1 MEVMDQ
7 ALYEIYRQLMNYY
20 KETVKDV
27 LATGISGAEK
37 NPAKAS
43 YELVFAYALLKACRM
58 KAVLT
63 EKYEDAALAIY
74 EKYSDVS
81 EKDAA
86 EFALC
91 YSEAVRN
98 RDYQDYGRNNGG
110 RLWS

>member
-1 MEVMDQ
+1 MI
-7 ALYEIYRQLMNYY
+7 LQLPFSQKSNNSQLFNFI
-20 KETVKDV
+20 KIV
-27 LATGISGAEK
+27 
-37 NPAKAS
+37 
-43 YELVFAYALLKACRM
+43 
-58 KAVLT
+58 
-63 EKYEDAALAIY
+63 AIY

>member
-1 MEVMDQ
+1 MFLQQVFPVQ
-7 ALYEIYRQLMNYY
+7 KKILQKLH
-20 KETVKDV
+20 
-27 LATGISGAEK
+27 
-37 NPAKAS
+37 
-43 YELVFAYALLKACRM
+43 ELVFAYALLKGCRM

>member
-1 MEVMDQ
+1 
-7 ALYEIYRQLMNYY
+7 
-20 KETVKDV
+20 
-27 LATGISGAEK
+27 
-37 NPAKAS
+37 
-43 YELVFAYALLKACRM
+43 M

-63 EKYEDAALAIY
+63 ENMKMQHLQYI

>member
-1 MEVMDQ
+1 MKSQCFFGIIKINKTYKADTGSTTAYFV
-7 ALYEIYRQLMNYY
+7 LY
-20 KETVKDV
+20 
-27 LATGISGAEK
+27 
-37 NPAKAS
+37 
-43 YELVFAYALLKACRM
+43 
-58 KAVLT
+58 
-63 EKYEDAALAIY
+63 KYNDDYDAFDPNSIEY